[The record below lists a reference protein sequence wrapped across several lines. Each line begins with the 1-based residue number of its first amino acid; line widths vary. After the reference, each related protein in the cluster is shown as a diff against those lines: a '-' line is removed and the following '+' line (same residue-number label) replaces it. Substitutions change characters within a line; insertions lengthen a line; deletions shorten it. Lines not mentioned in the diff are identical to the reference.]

1 MWLRP
6 LIALTRQHT
15 FASFL
20 SRDTTFDL
28 ITSIWRIKHPDVPT
42 TLGPAGAASD
52 NSDDDGDEP
61 VTPSGGRRKRS
72 RRRSKVTRS
81 GVTATSEAG
90 DAPESVFERR
100 SSQPGGGASGGPASV
115 HPTTECACAKKG
127 EHAKDVCMD
136 ATFPCTPEKTYNLM
150 YTSAL
155 LRIFLIQNQQLLG
168 ASIEPLTR
176 C

>member
-42 TLGPAGAASD
+42 SLGPPGAASD
-52 NSDDDGDEP
+52 NSDDEADEP
-61 VTPSGGRRKRS
+61 VTPSGNRRKRS
-72 RRRSKVTRS
+72 IRRRSKAPRS
-81 GVTATSEAG
+81 GATTTSEVG
-90 DAPESVFERR
+90 DAPGSPFERR
-100 SSQPGGGASGGPASV
+100 SAQSGGNANGGPASV
-115 HPTTECACAKKG
+115 HPPTECSCAKKG

-150 YTSAL
+150 YTSGL
-155 LRIFLIQNQQLLG
+155 LRTFLIQNQQLLG
-168 ASIEPLTR
+168 ASVGL
-176 C
+176 